1 MAAYMIVFAT
11 ISDREKFISGYGR
24 AAGELV
30 EKFGGRY
37 LVRAPGAEVL
47 EGELDPGSSV
57 VISEWPDKD
66 AALRFWNSDEYQ
78 AVKKLREGIANAHV
92 AIVEAPSINEQEDTQ
107 Q

>member
-1 MAAYMIVFAT
+1 MAAYMIVFVK

-30 EKFGGRY
+30 EKYGGRY

-47 EGELDPGSSV
+47 EGDLDDGSSV

-78 AVKKLREGIANAHV
+78 EAKKLREGIADARV
-92 AIVEAPSINEQEDTQ
+92 AIIEAPPGN
-107 Q
+107 